1 MRFTTTLALAVCA
14 LTGLGSAASAQ
25 GSTGAPAGTPGATAP
40 GGTEGA
46 AAIRN
51 EREAVRSGDAVPA
64 PPGVGIPAETVP
76 PADAPPP
83 PRP

>member
-1 MRFTTTLALAVCA
+1 MRPMSTVALTLFALA
-14 LTGLGSAASAQ
+14 GLGTAALAQ

-46 AAIRN
+46 AALRN
-51 EREAVRSGDAVPA
+51 EREAVRSGDAIPA
-64 PPGVGIPAETVP
+64 PPGIGIPAETVP
-76 PADAPPP
+76 PAAPPP